1 MNIQKNTIRPTVLAA
16 VFSAV
21 IAMVML
27 CKPAYSQCTGPN
39 TVQDP
44 QQFTWTYHPVTANN
58 PVAYYSGVLEVGQAT
73 FVMNNGQTL
82 TTRAYRQQGGN
93 YSIPGPTIKVV
104 PGNKYVLQ
112 LHNTLPYAALNTSL
126 NVYKDPNATNIHT
139 HGLHISGET
148 PGDNTMR
155 AFEGGRGGDFVWD
168 IPANHMGGTFWY
180 HAHHHGSSFL
190 QISGGLFGMLIVDD
204 ANDGMPANVAAM
216 SEKQLVLGYLDKAAA
231 GTGGDVLLSGS
242 LTPTWT
248 VNGIVNGNICMPPN
262 TWQHWR
268 ILAAN
273 RSDGSVTLTWGT
285 GCQVMLLA
293 RDGVWRTVT
302 PKAMTT
308 NSIVIT
314 GASRVDVAIRITGNS
329 TFSVD
334 GGIAAAI
341 IASGTPNPGPHPFAA
356 DGVSTW
362 SAIRPNYLRDL
373 RGLGPVHL
381 ETVSM
386 GARTINGSKF
396 NPSTPNFTLQA
407 NQIQEWDLSGNSNHP
422 FHLHTFHL
430 QAQISSGS
438 FEAGE
443 YYDVLTASGKARF
456 DLNAATSTPY
466 SGMGMMHCHL
476 LDHEDQGAMGWM
488 NVIGGQGPPT
498 FPADG
503 DLTTPFSDYYVIAGA
518 TTLTAPTNLAATA
531 PSSTSIQLAWTDN
544 SSNETGFNIE
554 RSPDGMHFSPLAS
567 VGANV
572 VTYSDNTLSASTTYY
587 YRVNAFNAGGNST
600 FSNVASA
607 TTQSG
612 GTGGTV
618 LYVNSI
624 TVTRASAGAGKYKG
638 VATVR
643 IVNGLGA
650 AVPGATVTGL
660 FTGPTS
666 STVSGTTD
674 ANGQVVLNSI
684 SIKNPAVQWCY
695 EVTNVTI
702 AGYTYSSSSNL
713 VTKACENGPVFTP
726 LNGGNSE
733 SQPVFYNVAVS
744 PNPFGSVLTITYN
757 VRNHSL
763 VELEVYSP
771 EGKRMDVS
779 TSRSSSC
786 ARVAPPTNGI
796 SCNDEDEKESIRIN
810 SESLDDGI
818 YILMLRSGTQVNK
831 LRIVHVK

>member
-1 MNIQKNTIRPTVLAA
+1 MNHQKNKVPTSTIFIA
-16 VFSAV
+16 FSSV
-21 IAMVML
+21 VAMFIFL
-27 CKPAYSQCTGPN
+27 SPAYSQCTGPN

-73 FVMNNGQTL
+73 FVLNNGQTL
-82 TTRAYRQQGGN
+82 TTRAYRQQGGS

-112 LHNTLPYAALNTSL
+112 LQNTLPFAALNPSL

-204 ANDGMPANVAAM
+204 GNDGIPANVAAM
-216 SEKQLVLGYLDKAAA
+216 TEKQLVVGYLDKAAA

-273 RSDGSVTLTWGT
+273 RSDGSVTLSWGA

-334 GGIAAAI
+334 GGIAASI
-341 IASGTPNPGPHPFAA
+341 TSSGTPDPGPNPYAS
-356 DGVSTW
+356 DGISTW

-373 RGLGPVHL
+373 RGLSPVHL
-381 ETVSM
+381 ETLSM
-386 GARTINGSKF
+386 GARTINGKKF

-407 NQIQEWDLSGNSNHP
+407 NQIQEWNLSGNSNHP

-430 QAQISSGS
+430 QVLTSSGS
-438 FEAGE
+438 YEAGE
-443 YYDVLTASGKARF
+443 YYDVLTATGAARF

-488 NVIGGQGPPT
+488 NVIGGQGPPS

-503 DLTTPFSDYYVIAGA
+503 DLTTPYSDYYVIGGG
-518 TTLTAPTNLAATA
+518 TTLPAPSNLTATA
-531 PSSTSIQLAWTDN
+531 ASSTAINLTWTDN

-554 RSPDGMHFSPLAS
+554 RSADGMHFMPIAS

-572 VTYSDNTLSASTTYY
+572 VTYSDNGLIASTIYY
-587 YRVNAFNAGGNST
+587 YRLNAFNAGSNSSS
-600 FSNVASA
+600 SNIASA
-607 TTQSG
+607 TTQAG
-612 GTGGTV
+612 GTSGTV
-618 LYVNSI
+618 MYVNSL

-650 AVPGATVTGL
+650 AVSAATVTGL
-660 FTGPTS
+660 FTGPT
-666 STVSGTTD
+666 TGTFSGTTD
-674 ANGQVVLNSI
+674 VNGQVILNSA
-684 SIKNPAVQWCY
+684 SIKNPAVQWCF
-695 EVTNVTI
+695 EVTNVTKT
-702 AGYTYSSSSNL
+702 GNTYNSSSNF
-713 VTKACENGPVFTP
+713 VTKACENGPVFRP
-726 LNGGNSE
+726 LDASNFE
-733 SQPVFYNVAVS
+733 FQPLFKNIAVY
-744 PNPFGSVLTITYN
+744 PNPFKSTLTVSYILEKQAE
-757 VRNHSL
+757 VE
-763 VELEVYSP
+763 VELYSL
-771 EGKRMDVS
+771 EGKKMNVA
-779 TSRSSSC
+779 TSSSSSC
-786 ARVAPPTNGI
+786 SKLSQPTNGI
-796 SCNDEDEKESIRIN
+796 MCCDDGGKESIQIDG
-810 SESLDDGI
+810 ESLDDGI
-818 YILMLRSGTQVNK
+818 YFLVLKAGQQSTV
-831 LRIVHVK
+831 LRIVHMK